1 MVHYDVKLLNF
12 FLHNT
17 PSATSQVQLPWGQ
30 YQLIN
35 PSSSSSL
42 PLMVRLGD
50 FGTAEI
56 QIEGE
61 LSVGQVYLIWSM
73 MMMMMIVIVNNDD
86 DNDGQ

>member
-1 MVHYDVKLLNF
+1 
-12 FLHNT
+12 
-17 PSATSQVQLPWGQ
+17 
-30 YQLIN
+30 
-35 PSSSSSL
+35 
-42 PLMVRLGD
+42 MVRLGD